1 MGGWPGTQ
9 LLFDFSISPEVS
21 FWGRCFSLEKGLYE
35 GKPGCW
41 YSDSQLGRGKHR
53 RTFNSGPPTRK
64 LPSHLLFC
72 VHLAVLSFPVS
83 RLKPLSS
90 SCEIALNKL
99 SLAAIGAVFCHFEGS
114 QWSAQEPLSTL
125 IYTPPHGGHT
135 LILYD
140 VSKSFRP
147 ASGCPGIGVTSQ
159 SLILTPLR
167 EDGGKFRWFGGCP
180 L

>member
-1 MGGWPGTQ
+1 MIIQLYLRVCANEDNSTFLLKGGLKAP
-9 LLFDFSISPEVS
+9 
-21 FWGRCFSLEKGLYE
+21 
-35 GKPGCW
+35 
-41 YSDSQLGRGKHR
+41 R

-180 L
+180 LCIQRNRELEKKEA